1 MPLTL
6 QLDATRP
13 TPEKVAY
20 TLRMGGL
27 LDNAHH
33 SAR

>member
-6 QLDATRP
+6 QW
-13 TPEKVAY
+13 TPHDLRETVAY